1 LIVTAQ
7 IFSVLMGVWLFLS
20 GFAWP
25 HTSTQI
31 GYAGVLGALTV
42 VFAALSGRLIWARY
56 ASLAIGVIVFLLA
69 FSLFHRG
76 GAPFWNYAIIGAA
89 IAIGGLLNGT
99 QDSIRQE
106 RELYGRIRA

>member
-1 LIVTAQ
+1 MTAQ

-42 VFAALSGRLIWARY
+42 VFALLSERIVWARY
-56 ASLAIGVIVFLLA
+56 ASLAIGAVVFLLA
-69 FSLFHRG
+69 FSLFHHG
-76 GAPFWNYAIIGAA
+76 GAPFWNYAIIGVS
-89 IAIGGLLNGT
+89 IAVGGLLNQPG
-99 QDSIRQE
+99 SIRRE
-106 RELYGRIRA
+106 REFYGRIRA